1 MPTRPGDIR
10 FYRSWGENK
19 DLVSFNVV
27 VKESDLFIRAQKNL
41 ARKAYKSV
49 SKYRAI
55 LEKYIQRNPFFKNSL
70 EPLLTEKDAP
80 LIVKEMAK
88 AGRKTGVGPMAAVAG
103 AIAEFVGKDLLDYSP
118 EVIIENGGDIFIKS
132 LKVRRIGIYAG
143 DSSFTK
149 KIAIEILPEKTPLGV
164 CTSSG
169 TVGHSLSYGTADA
182 VVVLSQSA
190 TLADAAATAI
200 GNLIRQPGDIPSGIE
215 FAKGIEGIKGVIIIE
230 GDNIGLWGEVKICST
245 ST

>member
-10 FYRSWGENK
+10 FYRNWGENK
-19 DLVSFNVV
+19 DLVSFNTV
-27 VKESDLFIRAQKNL
+27 VKETDLYILAQKNL

-55 LEKYIQRNPFFKNSL
+55 LEKYIQRNPSFKNSL

-88 AGRKTGVGPMAAVAG
+88 AGRKMGVGPMAAVAG

-118 EVIIENGGDIFIKS
+118 EVIVENGGDIFIKS
-132 LKVRRIGIYAG
+132 LKVRRIGIYAA

-149 KIAIEILPEKTPLGV
+149 KIAIEILPEETPLGV

-169 TVGHSLSYGTADA
+169 IVGHSLSLGKADA
-182 VVVLSQSA
+182 AVVISPS
-190 TLADAAATAI
+190 TILADASATAI
-200 GNLIRQPGDIPSGIE
+200 GNLVQGESDILQGIE
-215 FAKGIEGIKGVIIIE
+215 FATKIKGIKGVLIIKNGKMGIW
-230 GDNIGLWGEVKICST
+230 GDVNISEY
-245 ST
+245 